1 MRNEINPVH
10 PGSILY
16 TGDWLSLTHDFFG
29 LFLHPG
35 GLTLHFG
42 SHRERVNFPGCRA
55 SSNGIFQATKGEDGV
70 LVVEAVP
77 TLGPFLI

>member
-1 MRNEINPVH
+1 MHYN
-10 PGSILY
+10 S
-16 TGDWLSLTHDFFG
+16 GDWLSLTHDSFG

-35 GLTLHFG
+35 GLTFIFK
-42 SHRERVNFPGCRA
+42 HRERVNFPGCRA